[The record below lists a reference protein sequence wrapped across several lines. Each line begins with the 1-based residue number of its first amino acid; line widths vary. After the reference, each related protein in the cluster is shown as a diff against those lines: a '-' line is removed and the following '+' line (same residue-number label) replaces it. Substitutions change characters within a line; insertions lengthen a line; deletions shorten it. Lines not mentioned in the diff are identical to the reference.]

1 MTEANINMKPEN
13 NLEDYV
19 AGWLSKSQ
27 PDALASILPALIN
40 EWRGHVQAVLFY
52 GSCLKIGELENQ
64 VLDFYILVDGYRT
77 AYDSWLMAA
86 ANRILPPN
94 VFYREF
100 DHDGRVL
107 RCKVAV
113 ISLADFERRSRLRVS
128 NISVWA
134 RFSQPSALVYSQ
146 NDESSE
152 RVKRAIA
159 NCIRSMVSA
168 ALPAMSEDKG
178 AEALWVRAL
187 SLTYGAELRSEGAEA
202 KAHELYE
209 NGREDYERLMP
220 HLGDLSAMNE
230 GPDKLEMPGRG
241 FWFRRRVNGK
251 IVSLLRLAKAVFTFD
266 GGVEYLAWKIE
277 RHSGIK
283 VELTAWQRRHPILS
297 APYLFIMLRR
307 RGAFR

>member
-1 MTEANINMKPEN
+1 MSETNIKMKSEYD
-13 NLEDYV
+13 LEDYV

-27 PDALASILPALIN
+27 PDALSSILPALIN
-40 EWRGHVQAVLFY
+40 EWRGHVRAVLFY
-52 GSCLKIGELENQ
+52 GSCLKTGEFENQ
-64 VLDFYILVDGYRT
+64 ILDFYILVDGYRT
-77 AYDSWLMAA
+77 AYDSWLIAT

-100 DHDGRVL
+100 DHEGRVL

-113 ISLADFERRSRLRVS
+113 ISLADFERRSRLRAS

-168 ALPAMSEDKG
+168 ALPGMSKDKG
-178 AEALWVRAL
+178 AKALWVRAL

-202 KAHELYE
+202 KARELYE
-209 NGREDYERLMP
+209 NGQEYYERLMP
-220 HLGDLSAMNE
+220 QLGDLNVINE
-230 GPDKLEMPGRG
+230 GPDTLGTPGRG
-241 FWFRRRVNGK
+241 FWFWRRVNGK

-266 GGVEYLAWKIE
+266 GGVDYLAWKIE
-277 RHSGIK
+277 RHSGVK

-297 APYLFIMLRR
+297 APYLFIMLRQ